1 MTATHSRLCVI
12 RQSFTPSMQSPTG
25 TYRPQPGYSL
35 ERRPNGVPYDPESE
49 NKEGLIATSNP
60 ERGARRFSLL
70 ALRSRAEWSGIR
82 CDRISATHGEGLIE
96 VTAQRSTLDGPNKRR
111 LVAAV
116 QPGGRRISRIFCSSA
131 SGEKGLGRKAI
142 PSLDNPSRNIASSRY
157 PDMKST
163 FMCG

>member
-1 MTATHSRLCVI
+1 VTATHSRLCVI

-82 CDRISATHGEGLIE
+82 CDRISATHGEGLVE
-96 VTAQRSTLDGPNKRR
+96 VTAQRSTLDGPKIRGAWWRQFNR
-111 LVAAV
+111 AV
-116 QPGGRRISRIFCSSA
+116 GEYRGSSA
-131 SGEKGLGRKAI
+131 LALPARRAWEGRPFPLSTTPRAR
-142 PSLDNPSRNIASSRY
+142 SHH
-157 PDMKST
+157 PDIRT
-163 FMCG
+163 